1 MLTPPGKIKTR
12 VDMFCCTGSGRTD
25 TYGCSKAKEHSQDQ
39 CQKQHYDSFTFLHS
53 FFSLLDFCPRSCS
66 SACQPFSVM
75 ITADGGISQT
85 DYCPLITCQCGFYH
99 DGALHTFSLEFA
111 SDFIIAF
118 DISLEM
124 ECICR
129 TSATTVETCE
139 AVFAVFS
146 LCKRCIRR
154 IPSGFPALWCLRLHF
169 PWDTVLH
176 QQNWWHG

>member
-1 MLTPPGKIKTR
+1 
-12 VDMFCCTGSGRTD
+12 MFCCTGSGRTD

-53 FFSLLDFCPRSCS
+53 SFPFLIFCPRSCS

-139 AVFAVFS
+139 AVFAVF
-146 LCKRCIRR
+146 LCVNVA
-154 IPSGFPALWCLRLHF
+154 SAEFLLDFRLCDAFVYISHEILF
-169 PWDTVLH
+169 FTNKLVTWVKITPGCYSQVLCS
-176 QQNWWHG
+176 

>member
-1 MLTPPGKIKTR
+1 MILTPPARSRPVLICFAAPVPVGPIPTAAVKQ
-12 VDMFCCTGSGRTD
+12 
-25 TYGCSKAKEHSQDQ
+25 KEHSQDQ

-53 FFSLLDFCPRSCS
+53 SFPFLIFCPRSCS

-118 DISLEM
+118 DISWKWN
-124 ECICR
+124 
-129 TSATTVETCE
+129 A
-139 AVFAVFS
+139 FAAHPP
-146 LCKRCIRR
+146 L
-154 IPSGFPALWCLRLHF
+154 
-169 PWDTVLH
+169 
-176 QQNWWHG
+176 Q

>member
-1 MLTPPGKIKTR
+1 
-12 VDMFCCTGSGRTD
+12 
-25 TYGCSKAKEHSQDQ
+25 
-39 CQKQHYDSFTFLHS
+39 
-53 FFSLLDFCPRSCS
+53 
-66 SACQPFSVM
+66 M

-139 AVFAVFS
+139 AVLAVF
-146 LCKRCIRR
+146 LCVNVA
-154 IPSGFPALWCLRLHF
+154 SAEFFLDLRLC
-169 PWDTVLH
+169 DTFIYISHEILFFTHKLVTWVKITPGCYSQVLCSSTAA
-176 QQNWWHG
+176 